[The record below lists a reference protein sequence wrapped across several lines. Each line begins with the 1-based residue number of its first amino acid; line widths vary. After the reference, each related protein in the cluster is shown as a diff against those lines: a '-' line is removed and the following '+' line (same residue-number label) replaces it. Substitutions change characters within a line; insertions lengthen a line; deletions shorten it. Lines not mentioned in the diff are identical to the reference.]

1 MKLLVLIK
9 IKIRLKNIMQKQWIN
24 QKIKEI
30 KIKIN
35 IILIK
40 KL

>member
-1 MKLLVLIK
+1 MKLSVLIK